1 MTTIQ
6 SKILESEI
14 KFQYS
19 GSSGPGGQNVNR
31 VYTKV
36 ELRFDVN
43 NSKSFS
49 DEEKEILNKKLTNK
63 ISKEGILRIVCSE
76 SISMLKNKDLCL
88 KKLYETIEKAL
99 KKQKKRLKT
108 NIPKRISEMRLKKK
122 KEKTEKKERRKKF

>member
-76 SISMLKNKDLCL
+76 SRSMLKNKDLCL
-88 KKLYETIEKAL
+88 KKFYETIDLAL
-99 KKQKKRLKT
+99 KKPKKRLKT
-108 NIPKRISEMRLKKK
+108 SIPKRISEMRLKKK
-122 KEKTEKKERRKKF
+122 KENTEKKERRKKF